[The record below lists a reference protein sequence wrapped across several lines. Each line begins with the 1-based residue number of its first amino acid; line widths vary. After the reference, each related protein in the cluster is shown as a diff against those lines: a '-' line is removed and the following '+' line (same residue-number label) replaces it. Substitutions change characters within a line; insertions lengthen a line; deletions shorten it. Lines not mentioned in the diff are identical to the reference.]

1 MSHVSRPSSRSRR
14 PRVAPRR
21 ALSIVALTALAVV
34 AASAALVVVVAHLH
48 FARILSDSMTPG
60 IKRGDAVVVRPTSRD
75 DVSVGQVVLLP
86 RGDDQTG
93 PLYAHRIVDLRRDAG
108 TVTVQT
114 KGDANPAPDSPWVVI
129 DSDAVPLVV
138 ARLPLSRL
146 PLQPGTAH
154 TLTAVVAV
162 VGLLV
167 VWAAWPLLGR
177 RHTREPSR
185 GTSGRRAGKQRHALG
200 PERRLGRHGLTTP
213 PARSTPPRH

>member
-1 MSHVSRPSSRSRR
+1 MT
-14 PRVAPRR
+14 
-21 ALSIVALTALAVV
+21 LTTLAVV

-129 DSDAVPLVV
+129 ESDAVPLVV

-154 TLTAVVAV
+154 TLTAVAAI

-167 VWAAWPLLGR
+167 VWAAWPLLRGR
-177 RHTREPSR
+177 RTRSATGAVGSHRCP
-185 GTSGRRAGKQRHALG
+185 
-200 PERRLGRHGLTTP
+200 
-213 PARSTPPRH
+213 